1 MKKTSVFI
9 ASILI
14 FLISLLSVSCVRTE
28 KRVVKESD
36 EFLVVFV
43 TQSQQSNQTLLSYM
57 QNLSSCGEIEF
68 TQNDGMI
75 TSINGIQNKSDWSKA
90 WMLYTTD
97 EDNYNESWG
106 IIEYDGKT
114 YCSALY
120 GASQLVVKQGESYIW
135 LYQSL

>member
-14 FLISLLSVSCVRTE
+14 FLTSLLSVSCVRTE

-36 EFLVVFV
+36 EFLVIFV

-120 GASQLVVKQGESYIW
+120 GANQLVVKQGESYIW